1 MYATSLEDF
10 SYALGFEEFK
20 LRYSQGLE
28 AYNDQDHF
36 NGTTLKDVCDQ
47 YFENCAFDQETARR
61 FYKYQFW
68 YINKNPEHMQ
78 FFGGALLGVNVL
90 RFTDA
95 DIAKFYEEVVDV
107 DLIGLTSDIRK
118 LKTINHT
125 FKVGGDIFN
134 LTLVYCMH
142 RFLTSSKLKDKDRQR
157 AAYDTALIFFYRCAA
172 ALLSS
177 YFTYPA
183 DPKLAQMAYAN
194 LSNKHLIKKLGSW
207 NAVMHYRA
215 SDLSGIKGIHRQSF
229 LSFKDDIANV
239 YIITDSQNR
248 IRDLIKNYYAEFDR
262 ARLAGERL
270 GVTSSSW
277 TDGEGEDSLKEKTND
292 VQGIVTYIRSI
303 MPDKHSFIK
312 DELIR
317 VVVNINVNTSFRMV
331 KAVLGWLSDAL
342 ADPKTSKLVDEF
354 VSKVIVQSMYFIDN
368 QMELRNKNDFPYI
381 LKQLKNLYLSTRTT
395 DPDIDDIREKGFKLL
410 KIFDPKTSDSLTLST
425 RTTIILYI
433 SLRAFVGKK

>member
-1 MYATSLEDF
+1 MFAQTVEDF
-10 SYALGFEEFK
+10 SFNLGFEEFK
-20 LRYSQGLE
+20 ECFRLGLE
-28 AYNDQDHF
+28 AYNDADAYV
-36 NGTTLKDVCDQ
+36 GTTLKDVCDV
-47 YFENCAFDQETARR
+47 YFENAIFDQAMAKR
-61 FYKYQFW
+61 FYRYQFW
-68 YINKNPEHMQ
+68 YINKNAEHMQ
-78 FFGGALLGVNVL
+78 FFGGALLGVNVV

-95 DIAKFYEEVVDV
+95 DIAKFFEEVIDV
-107 DLIGLTSDIRK
+107 DLIGLTGDIRK

-134 LTLVYCMH
+134 LTLMYCLH
-142 RFLTSSKLKDKDRQR
+142 RFLTSPKLKDKDRER
-157 AAYDTALIFFYRCAA
+157 GAYDTALIFFYRCAA

-207 NAVMHYRA
+207 NAVMNYRA
-215 SDLSGIKGIHRQSF
+215 TDLSGAKGIHRPTF
-229 LSFKDDIANV
+229 LDFKDDIANV
-239 YIITDSQNR
+239 YAITDSQNR

-292 VQGIVTYIRSI
+292 VQGIITYIRGS
-303 MPDKHSFIK
+303 MSDKHSFIK
-312 DELIR
+312 DELVR

-331 KAVLGWLSDAL
+331 KAVLSWLSDAL
-342 ADPKTSKLVDEF
+342 ADKKTSKLVDEF

-368 QMELRNKNDFPYI
+368 QMELRNKNDYPYI

-395 DPDIDDIREKGFKLL
+395 DPDIDIIRDLGYKLL
-410 KIFDPKTSDSLTLST
+410 KSFDPKASESLTLST

-433 SLRAFVGKK
+433 SLRAFIGKK